1 MDRLDKTPV
10 MSNFLPFRKP
20 LRSLTRI
27 SLSVLLCDR
36 DTPVGADAGIV
47 AWRGAASFEVA
58 PKSWEKISFFVL
70 FFYVG
75 LWQAWVCREASYQVV
90 LEVDCSASVTVVGV
104 PQSV

>member
-1 MDRLDKTPV
+1 
-10 MSNFLPFRKP
+10 
-20 LRSLTRI
+20 
-27 SLSVLLCDR
+27 VLLCDR

-75 LWQAWVCREASYQVV
+75 LWQAWVCREVSYQVV

>member
-36 DTPVGADAGIV
+36 DTPGGVDAGIV
-47 AWRGAASFEVA
+47 AWRRAASREAV
-58 PKSWEKISFFVL
+58 PKLAAKISFFVL
-70 FFYVG
+70 F
-75 LWQAWVCREASYQVV
+75 L
-90 LEVDCSASVTVVGV
+90 
-104 PQSV
+104 

>member
-1 MDRLDKTPV
+1 MDKTPV
-10 MSNFLPFRKP
+10 MSNFFPFRNP

-58 PKSWEKISFFVL
+58 PKPWEKLVFLYYFFMLGFGKLGFV
-70 FFYVG
+70 
-75 LWQAWVCREASYQVV
+75 AKQVIKWF
-90 LEVDCSASVTVVGV
+90 
-104 PQSV
+104 